1 MPDGSLGVGDD
12 YSGDS
17 GRGTGQEQSEA
28 EQLAAAG
35 AHVTGSSTAMEGV
48 VALGGEGSCCKI
60 GIEPGGNFGGQ
71 GDAGRLARSW
81 R

>member
-1 MPDGSLGVGDD
+1 MRGVAAKLALNQVATSAGKAMPDGSLGVGDD
-12 YSGDS
+12 NSGDS

-48 VALGGEGSCCKI
+48 VALGGEGSCCK
-60 GIEPGGNFGGQ
+60 N
-71 GDAGRLARSW
+71 W
-81 R
+81 H